1 LNFYSKS
8 AIIIIV
14 IFIKG
19 KNMDAD
25 IRIFINGIREKTG
38 INFSVYSATGDF
50 IAGNGKVG
58 DTVPTDVEDVVLDS
72 ENNRTLFLI
81 KYKSKCFIGK
91 IEGASMEQKN
101 YAYLIGELAENSYFK
116 ESGLSKADFFKAIL
130 LGETNHAQISRY
142 MRKYAIKNMPAFV
155 MIIGVKPSAI
165 EDVISLLSN
174 YSSDGIDFV
183 VKIDDEQLAFVKFM
197 DDDSEE
203 YQSSTEYA
211 EFLKL
216 TIYEETGAQ
225 VRMAIGGTVKTIA
238 DLSTSFSQAMSAVRM
253 RNAIDARGDVHTYK
267 EYVLVKML
275 EDLPKYKLNENL
287 DTLLDSGAREIFED
301 AEMINTA
308 EEFLENSLNVSET
321 ARKLYLHRNTL
332 TYRLDKIEK
341 ATGLNIRKFSDSVT
355 FRLITILSRLVR

>member
-1 LNFYSKS
+1 
-8 AIIIIV
+8 
-14 IFIKG
+14 
-19 KNMDAD
+19 MDAD
-25 IRIFINGIREKTG
+25 IRFFINGIREKTG
-38 INFSVYSATGDF
+38 IDFSVYTSAGDF
-50 IAGNGKVG
+50 IAGNGKAG
-58 DTVPTDVEDVVLDS
+58 DTVPTTIEGIVSDQAND
-72 ENNRTLFLI
+72 RTLFLI

-91 IEGASMEQKN
+91 IDGVGEAQKN
-101 YAYLIGELAENSYFK
+101 YAYLIGELAENSFFK
-116 ESGLSKADFFKAIL
+116 ESGLSRAEFFKAIL

-155 MIIGVKPSAI
+155 MIIGVSAYWY
-165 EDVISLLSN
+165 EDVVNLLTN
-174 YSSDGIDFV
+174 YSSDGMDFV
-183 VKIDDEQLAFVKFM
+183 VKIDEDQLAFVKFM
-197 DDDSEE
+197 DEDSKE

-211 EFLKL
+211 EFLKQM
-216 TIYEETGAQ
+216 IYEETGALAKI
-225 VRMAIGGTVKTIA
+225 AIGGTVKTLA
-238 DLSTSFSQAMSAVRM
+238 DLSTSFSQAMAAVRM
-253 RNAIDARGDVHTYK
+253 RNAIEARGDVHTYK

-287 DTLLDSGAREIFED
+287 DTLLDAEAREVFED

-341 ATGLNIRKFSDSVT
+341 ATSLNIRKFSDAVT